1 MSGGLA
7 YRGPTGCYNE
17 TRGALSSRSPQPG
30 GAFSALAA
38 SMQPVLANERPGLCD
53 QSEDPNS
60 QPEYTWDEFG
70 FRVEEED
77 GPEDSSNKLL
87 SIPFVESPKR
97 RLQWAVELELG
108 GGGDIQ
114 TSGRLGRLVREG
126 VPHSLRHQLWPRLLR
141 VNQLR
146 EKYSASYQDILAQ
159 CDTRSTPTNV
169 QIEKDLLRTL
179 PTNICFS
186 KSDSVGVARLR
197 RVLRAVACH
206 YPDIGYCQGMGMIAA
221 TLLLFCSE
229 DDVFWMMA
237 AVMEDLLPS
246 SYFSSNL
253 WGAQADQAVL
263 GSLVTSLLPGLASVL
278 ASHNIE
284 LSLISLHWFLTLF
297 SSALHIKILVRVW
310 DLLFHEGS
318 TVMFRISL
326 GMLKLAEDDVLKATN
341 SADIFNILTAL
352 PSKVDD
358 VDILLETAN
367 AVCGD
372 EVTRQSVETLRRKHL
387 SKIMSDISN
396 YCLNVDSGHNVSLRP
411 WNVRRKLNRSKSI
424 VDILIGAQN
433 EDEEGETRCKN
444 VRRTE
449 MFVFLRESILRIGT
463 FFQGLDP
470 VYQGASMQPDYS
482 LESHD
487 KDLEVFTTSCDTK
500 RKRARALID
509 FERTEDDELGFCK
522 SDVITIL
529 SQRDEHCWVGELH
542 GHVGWF
548 PAKFV
553 DVGIVLIN
561 VHCLLGWAWGLESGL
576 SLVRFAL
583 D

>member
-1 MSGGLA
+1 
-7 YRGPTGCYNE
+7 
-17 TRGALSSRSPQPG
+17 
-30 GAFSALAA
+30 
-38 SMQPVLANERPGLCD
+38 
-53 QSEDPNS
+53 
-60 QPEYTWDEFG
+60 
-70 FRVEEED
+70 
-77 GPEDSSNKLL
+77 
-87 SIPFVESPKR
+87 
-97 RLQWAVELELG
+97 
-108 GGGDIQ
+108 
-114 TSGRLGRLVREG
+114 
-126 VPHSLRHQLWPRLLR
+126 
-141 VNQLR
+141 
-146 EKYSASYQDILAQ
+146 
-159 CDTRSTPTNV
+159 
-169 QIEKDLLRTL
+169 
-179 PTNICFS
+179 
-186 KSDSVGVARLR
+186 
-197 RVLRAVACH
+197 
-206 YPDIGYCQGMGMIAA
+206 MGMIAG

-237 AVMEDLLPS
+237 AVIEDVLPS

-263 GSLVTSLLPGLASVL
+263 GSLVTSLLPGLASLL
-278 ASHNIE
+278 ASHSIE

-297 SSALHIKILVRVW
+297 TSALHIKILVRVW

-358 VDILLETAN
+358 FDVLLDKAN
-367 AVCGD
+367 SVCGD
-372 EVTRQSVETLRRKHL
+372 EVNKQSVDMLRRKHL
-387 SKIMSDISN
+387 SAIMSDISN
-396 YCLNVDSGHNVSLRP
+396 YCLNVDSSHNVSLRE
-411 WNVRRKLNRSKSI
+411 WNVRRKLKRSKSI

-433 EDEEGETRCKN
+433 ADEDESRCKN

-449 MFVFLRESILRIGT
+449 MFVFLRESILRIGS

-470 VYQGASMQPDYS
+470 VYQGAGMQPDYS
-482 LESHD
+482 LGSHD
-487 KDLEVFTTSCDTK
+487 KDLEVFMTSCDTK

-522 SDVITIL
+522 SDVITVL

-553 DVGIVLIN
+553 EVFTVQ
-561 VHCLLGWAWGLESGL
+561 
-576 SLVRFAL
+576 L
-583 D
+583 DN

>member
-1 MSGGLA
+1 
-7 YRGPTGCYNE
+7 
-17 TRGALSSRSPQPG
+17 
-30 GAFSALAA
+30 
-38 SMQPVLANERPGLCD
+38 
-53 QSEDPNS
+53 
-60 QPEYTWDEFG
+60 
-70 FRVEEED
+70 
-77 GPEDSSNKLL
+77 
-87 SIPFVESPKR
+87 
-97 RLQWAVELELG
+97 
-108 GGGDIQ
+108 
-114 TSGRLGRLVREG
+114 
-126 VPHSLRHQLWPRLLR
+126 
-141 VNQLR
+141 
-146 EKYSASYQDILAQ
+146 
-159 CDTRSTPTNV
+159 
-169 QIEKDLLRTL
+169 
-179 PTNICFS
+179 
-186 KSDSVGVARLR
+186 
-197 RVLRAVACH
+197 
-206 YPDIGYCQGMGMIAA
+206 MGMIAG
-221 TLLLFCSE
+221 TLLLLCSE

-237 AVMEDLLPS
+237 AVIEDLLPS

-263 GSLVTSLLPGLASVL
+263 GSLVSSLLPGLASVL
-278 ASHNIE
+278 ASHSIE
-284 LSLISLHWFLTLF
+284 LSLVSLHWFLTLF
-297 SSALHIKILVRVW
+297 ASALHIKILVRVW

-326 GMLKLAEDDVLKATN
+326 GMLKLAEDDVLKASN

-358 VDILLETAN
+358 VDILLDTAN
-367 AVCGD
+367 SVCGN
-372 EVTRQSVETLRRKHL
+372 EVNGQSVETLRRKHL
-387 SKIMSDISN
+387 STIMSDISN

-424 VDILIGAQN
+424 VDILIGAQT
-433 EDEEGETRCKN
+433 EDEEGGKRCKN
-444 VRRTE
+444 IRRTE

-470 VYQGASMQPDYS
+470 AYQGASMQPDYS
-482 LESHD
+482 LQSHD
-487 KDLEVFTTSCDTK
+487 KDLEVFMSSCDTK

-553 DVGIVLIN
+553 EVCKVVIVRSILTCIGGGT
-561 VHCLLGWAWGLESGL
+561 LT
-576 SLVRFAL
+576 